1 MIVYGQAKYHLV
13 LNSCYSNCFFIVN
26 SAPLDGKNKA
36 VEVHSVTPL
45 VGLLK
50 DSSPDVK
57 ASAAGAL
64 MM

>member
-1 MIVYGQAKYHLV
+1 MYDPHVSHLYHFTL
-13 LNSCYSNCFFIVN
+13 LCC

-36 VEVHSVTPL
+36 VEVHAVPPL

-50 DSSPDVK
+50 DSCPDVK
-57 ASAAGAL
+57 ANAAGAL